1 MGPKSS
7 QKIGKFKFKDLFQTL
22 ESGCWGSC
30 DLCSPSDRIL
40 GIFLSMLRFGLNLWN
55 SEYRGISECGFSDLM
70 FNLFPPNARN
80 S

>member
-1 MGPKSS
+1 MGPKNS
-7 QKIGKFKFKDLFQTL
+7 QKIGKFKFKDLFHQTL

-55 SEYRGISECGFSDLM
+55 SVVLVTSCLTFSLPM
-70 FNLFPPNARN
+70 PEIPNM
-80 S
+80 